1 MLIKILKWIYILI
14 ELFVK
19 NTLNQA
25 TKIILKLIKIIFVNF
40 IILCNL

>member
-25 TKIILKLIKIIFVNF
+25 IKIILKLIKIIFVNF